1 VTVEP
6 CIMCTHALNLMGIA
20 RAYFGQYN
28 DKFGGC
34 GSLRKDNK
42 FEAQGGIMEQ

>member
-1 VTVEP
+1 
-6 CIMCTHALNLMGIA
+6 MGIKQV
-20 RAYFGQYN
+20 YFGQYN

-42 FEAQGGIMEQ
+42 FRAVGGIM